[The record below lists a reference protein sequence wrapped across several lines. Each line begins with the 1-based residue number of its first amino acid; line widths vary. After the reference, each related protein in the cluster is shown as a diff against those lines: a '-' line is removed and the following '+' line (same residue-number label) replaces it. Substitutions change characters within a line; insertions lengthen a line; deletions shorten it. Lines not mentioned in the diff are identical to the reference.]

1 MSGALTT
8 PRELA
13 HALQAHLITPQSVSV
28 GASHLWPHPPLALPA
43 LREAPSPHA
52 LNRAGA
58 LGAGAYEL
66 SSYRRGDDVR
76 LIEWRRYLTHKERV
90 VRRFEAEGVGEL
102 LVQLDASATMGVG
115 EGKWSAAL
123 GCARAVSEGALRGG
137 ARVWWL
143 IERGGEAHLRG
154 PLLGLRSLQALF
166 DELSAF
172 SPQGE
177 RASAEA
183 LKRSASRCPIGTS
196 HVALTDLLGPDLA
209 LPADQGEASAH
220 VKARWALPRGCAWSV
235 VGLLRSEAELT
246 PPPSLVKEPLWGVL
260 KRGVRG
266 EGAQRAFQARLEA
279 HLSRWSALSGA
290 PTRLTTLWWGNT
302 TRSKDARARS
312 VGRAGASRGASEAD

>member
-13 HALQAHLITPQSVSV
+13 HALQAHLKNPQSVSV
-28 GASHLWPHPPLALPA
+28 GAPQLWPHPPLTLPA

-66 SSYRRGDDVR
+66 SPYRRGDDVR
-76 LIEWRRYLTHKERV
+76 QLEWRRYLTHRERV

-115 EGKWSAAL
+115 EGKWRASL
-123 GCARAVSEGALRGG
+123 SCARAVSEGALKGG

-143 IERGGEAHLRG
+143 IEREGQAQLLG
-154 PLLGLRSLQALF
+154 PLLGVRALYALT
-166 DELSAF
+166 DELRAL
-172 SPQGE
+172 SPQGK

-183 LKRSASRCPIGTS
+183 LKRSASRCPVGTS
-196 HVALTDLLGPDLA
+196 HLALTDLLGSDLM
-209 LPADQGEASAH
+209 LSEAYQEAISQ
-220 VKARWALPRGCAWSV
+220 VRARWALPRGCAWSV

-260 KRGVRG
+260 RRGVRG

-290 PTRLTTLWWGNT
+290 PTQLTTLWWGST
-302 TRSKDARARS
+302 IRSKDVRARS
-312 VGRAGASRGASEAD
+312 VERSDASGRAGEAD